1 MWDELASYNAA
12 AHGARQDQQKLM
24 HFLMGL
30 NESYSAICGQIL
42 LMNPLPSVRQAYSS
56 VSQEDK
62 QRLLTSTNAAA
73 KSAASA
79 AMAVRSNDKSSAS
92 WRDGIDQSNIGMM
105 EPTDRPSGSQNF

>member
-1 MWDELASYNAA
+1 MWDELASYNTA
-12 AHGARQDQQKLM
+12 AHGAQQDQQKLM
-24 HFLMGL
+24 QFFMGL
-30 NESYSAICGQIL
+30 NESYSAIRGQIL
-42 LMNPLPSVRQAYSS
+42 QMNPLPSVRQAYSS

-79 AMAVRSNDKSSAS
+79 AMAVRSNDKSSTS
-92 WRDGIDQSNIGMM
+92 WKNRIDRSNIRRM